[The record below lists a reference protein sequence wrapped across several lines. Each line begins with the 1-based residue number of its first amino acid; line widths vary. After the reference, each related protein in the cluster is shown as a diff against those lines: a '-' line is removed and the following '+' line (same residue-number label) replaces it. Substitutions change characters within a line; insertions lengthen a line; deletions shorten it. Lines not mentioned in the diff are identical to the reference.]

1 MENKKTN
8 GLAIAGMIVGILSI
22 LIMCSGFFG
31 TVTGII
37 GLVLSIVAQ
46 NKEKSGMGLA
56 GIITSAI
63 AIVTGIGFGVLY
75 IVAFDS
81 LSQYSQ
87 YYM

>member
-22 LIMCSGFFG
+22 LVMCLGFFG
-31 TVTGII
+31 AVVGVI

-63 AIVTGIGFGVLY
+63 AIVVGGGLGVVY
-75 IVAFDS
+75 IVAADAIT
-81 LSQYSQ
+81 QYSQ
-87 YYM
+87 SLM